1 MKKPVKKLKFEQPDS
16 SYLII
21 NEWFKSKSWQPF
33 EFQRQAW
40 QKFDLGKNG
49 LVNAPTGS
57 GKTYALLVPIML
69 HALRSG
75 RHEQLTAIWITPIRA
90 LAKEIELAA
99 KRLFDDCAPHLTVGV
114 RTGDTSAAE
123 RQRQNRKMPTL
134 LITTPESLHLL
145 IASKTHQELFRR
157 LNALVIDEWHELL
170 GSKRGVQMELARAY
184 LKSFCPSMRVWG
196 ISATVG
202 NMEEAIEVLVGP
214 QEAPNTPVIKSML
227 EKQLEVETLL
237 PPSYELLPWAGHIGL
252 RLAPHVSKVI
262 EAHTSTLIFTNTR
275 AQCEIWYRQ
284 LLEADPELVGRIAMH
299 HSALTKELRNW
310 VEDALYE
317 GRLKAVVC
325 TSSLD
330 LGVDF
335 RPVDAVV
342 QIGGPKG
349 VARFMQ
355 RAGRSGHAPGATS
368 KIWFLPTH
376 AIELIEAAALRS
388 AIGSG
393 DIEERQPYLRSFDVL
408 IQFITTLA
416 VGGGADPRVI
426 RALLKSTCA
435 FSSVNDEELNWCFRF
450 LTTGGESLEAYP
462 EFKKLE
468 LKDGCYHP
476 VGQTVARRHRM
487 SIGTIVGDTMV
498 EVKYRRGAR
507 IGFVEEYFA
516 AGMREGDVFWFAGRS
531 LEVLAVNG
539 LRLEVKNTKKKS
551 GRIPAWQG
559 GRLPLSSMLAHV
571 FREKLSDYL
580 AGKIEDVEIRHLA
593 PLLELQRERSLLPH
607 SGELLIEVLSTRE
620 GNHVFVFPFE
630 GRLVHEGLASLMAW
644 RLSQITPVSFSM
656 AFNDYGF
663 ELLTD
668 QPLPWQDLLT
678 QKLFTTEHLV
688 ADLAASVNSAEL
700 ARRKFRDIAVISGLL
715 FRGYPGQPVKDKHL
729 QSSSSLVYDVFESY
743 DSNNLLL
750 RQAYDEML
758 AYQLE
763 IERFRKA
770 LERVKRQKIELRYPE
785 KPTPLAFPIM
795 VDRLRER
802 LSSEKL
808 EDRIARMQIDFGN

>member
-1 MKKPVKKLKFEQPDS
+1 MKGDVKKLKKS
-16 SYLII
+16 SLKETYPVVE
-21 NEWFKSKSWQPF
+21 EWFRLKGWRPF
-33 EFQRQAW
+33 DFQREAW
-40 QKFDLGKNG
+40 ERFYTGENG
-49 LVNAPTGS
+49 LINAPTGS
-57 GKTYALLVPIML
+57 GKTYSLLVPIL
-69 HALRSG
+69 VQALSEAHANGL
-75 RHEQLTAIWITPIRA
+75 QAIWITPIRA

-99 KRLFDDCAPHLTVGV
+99 KRLFEACAPELSVGV
-114 RTGDTSAAE
+114 RTGDTPSAE
-123 RQRQNRKMPTL
+123 RQRQNRQMPTL

-145 IASKTHQELFRR
+145 MASKNHRKVLGQVT
-157 LNALVIDEWHELL
+157 ALVVDEWHELL
-170 GSKRGVQMELARAY
+170 GSKRGVQVELARAY
-184 LKSFCPSMRVWG
+184 LKIICPNLRVWG

-202 NMEEAIEVLVGP
+202 NMTEAVHVLLGP
-214 QEAPNTPVIKSML
+214 DDSSKAHVIKSKVQKKL
-227 EKQLEVETLL
+227 QVETLM
-237 PPSYELLPWAGHIGL
+237 PESYERLPWAGHIGV
-252 RLAPHVSKVI
+252 RLAAHVSKVI
-262 EAHTSTLIFTNTR
+262 EEHTSTLIFTNTR

-284 LLEADPELVGRIAMH
+284 LLEADPNLMGRIAMH

-317 GRLKAVVC
+317 GKLKAVVC

-376 AIELIEAAALRS
+376 AIELVEAAALRS
-388 AIGSG
+388 AITAGE
-393 DIEERQPYLRSFDVL
+393 IEERQPYLRSFDVL

-416 VGGGADPRVI
+416 VGGGADPHII
-426 RALLKSTCA
+426 RQLLDDTFA
-435 FSSVNDEELNWCFRF
+435 FHSVSDEELNWCLRF
-450 LTTGGESLEAYP
+450 LTTGGASLEAYP
-462 EFKKLE
+462 EFRKLVLQE
-468 LKDGCYHP
+468 GLYHP

-539 LRLEVKNTKKKS
+539 LRLEVKNTKKKT
-551 GRIPAWQG
+551 GRIPSWQG

-571 FREKLSDYL
+571 FRAKLSDYL
-580 AGKIEDVEIRHLA
+580 AGRIEDVEIQHLV
-593 PLLELQRERSLLPH
+593 PLLELQQERSRLPQ
-607 SGELLIEVLSTRE
+607 SNELLMEVLHTKE
-620 GNHVFVFPFE
+620 GYHLFVFPFE
-630 GRLVHEGLASLMAW
+630 GRLVHEGLASLVAW
-644 RLSQITPVSFSM
+644 RIGQIIPVSFSM

-668 QPLPWQDLLT
+668 QPLPWDTLLT
-678 QKLFTTEHLV
+678 HELFTTAGLV
-688 ADLAASVNSAEL
+688 SDLAASVNSAEL

-743 DSNNLLL
+743 DSQNLLL

-763 IERFRKA
+763 IDRFRSA
-770 LERVKRQKIELRYPE
+770 LKRIAEQRICQAHIE
-785 KPTPLAFPIM
+785 KPTPLAFPLM

-802 LSSEKL
+802 MSSEKL
-808 EDRIARMQIDFGN
+808 EDRIARMQLDYGA

>member
-1 MKKPVKKLKFEQPDS
+1 MLKKTHAHYSV
-16 SYLII
+16 
-21 NEWFKSKSWQPF
+21 NEWFNSLNWRPF
-33 EFQRQAW
+33 DFQQETW
-40 QKFDLGKNG
+40 EQFDQGRNG

-69 HALRSG
+69 NALKPENENR
-75 RHEQLTAIWITPIRA
+75 LAAVWITPIRA

-99 KRLFDDCAPHLTVGV
+99 NRLFAACAPNLTVGI
-114 RTGDTSAAE
+114 RTGDTPAAE

-145 IASKTHQELFRR
+145 MASKSHPKMFSHLS
-157 LNALVIDEWHELL
+157 ALVVDEWHELL
-170 GSKRGVQMELARAY
+170 GSKRGVQIELARAY
-184 LKSFCPSMRVWG
+184 LQSFCPKLRVWG

-202 NMEEAIEVLVGP
+202 NMNEAVEVLLGVANAQNSCVVRANLP
-214 QEAPNTPVIKSML
+214 KKLN
-227 EKQLEVETLL
+227 VETLL
-237 PPSYELLPWAGHIGL
+237 PETYERLPWAGHIGV
-252 RLAPHVSKVI
+252 RLSAHVSKVI
-262 EAHTSTLIFTNTR
+262 EEHTSTLIFTNTR

-284 LLEADPELVGRIAMH
+284 LLEANPDLAGRIAMH
-299 HSALTKELRNW
+299 HSALTKDLRNW
-310 VEDALYE
+310 VEDALYN
-317 GRLKAVVC
+317 GKLKAVVC

-355 RAGRSGHAPGATS
+355 RAGRSGHAPGQTS

-376 AIELIEAAALRS
+376 AIELVEAAALRS
-388 AIGSG
+388 AIQSG
-393 DIEERQPYLRSFDVL
+393 DIEDRQPYIRSFDVL

-416 VGGGADPRVI
+416 VGGGVAPGAI
-426 RALLKSTCA
+426 RDIIHDTYA
-435 FSSVNDEELNWCFRF
+435 FNSVNDEELNWCFRF
-450 LTTGGESLEAYP
+450 LTTGGASLEAYP
-462 EFKKLE
+462 EFKKLVLNE
-468 LKDGCYHP
+468 GCYHP

-539 LRLEVKNTKKKS
+539 LRLEVKNSKKKS
-551 GRIPAWQG
+551 GRIPSWQG
-559 GRLPLSSMLAHV
+559 GRLPLSSMLAHG
-571 FREKLSDYL
+571 FREKLSHYL
-580 AGKIEDVEIRHLA
+580 AGRMEDVEIRHLV
-593 PLLELQRERSLLPH
+593 PLLELQRERSLLP
-607 SGELLIEVLSTRE
+607 SADELLIEVLHTRE
-620 GNHVFVFPFE
+620 GLHIFVFPFE

-644 RLSQITPVSFSM
+644 RISQILPVSFSM

-668 QPLPWQDLLT
+668 QPLPWSELLT
-678 QKLFTTEHLV
+678 ARLFTTDNLV

-729 QSSSSLVYDVFESY
+729 QSSSSLVYDVFETY
-743 DSNNLLL
+743 DSENLLL

-758 AYQLE
+758 VYQLE
-763 IERFRKA
+763 IDRFRSA
-770 LERVKRQKIELRYPE
+770 LQRIACQKLIVTTPD

-808 EDRIARMQIDFGN
+808 EDRIARMQLDYGD